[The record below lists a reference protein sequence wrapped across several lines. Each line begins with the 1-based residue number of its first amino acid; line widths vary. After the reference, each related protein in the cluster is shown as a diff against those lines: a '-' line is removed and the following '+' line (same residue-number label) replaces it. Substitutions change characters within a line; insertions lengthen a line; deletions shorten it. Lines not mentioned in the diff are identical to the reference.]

1 MQNNLGADAAV
12 TPATVPQAQ
21 ILASLIDLSQPTVQ
35 PARTTDT
42 SVRSDAK

>member
-1 MQNNLGADAAV
+1 MQNKPGADAAV

-35 PARTTDT
+35 PARTADT
-42 SVRSDAK
+42 SLHNDEK